1 MRSLVALLI
10 PLLAG
15 AALAEP
21 VEVRLPLPRTRGM
34 AVPFTGDAFPRVRR
48 LDRVMEG
55 DVDERRTRSPDR
67 AAIEAIL
74 GAAKRGIVSFDSE
87 DGLLRLRGAEA
98 SVRAFRDRWSE
109 VLAFVAGRARLSV
122 ALYGVPRGD
131 VPPGEGAKAAAAWRR
146 EHAGSLLWTGRFE
159 TTRGETVEL
168 SRLAERT
175 IVHELN
181 TEVAQYAAIGEPKIA
196 KLATGRRV
204 AVQCRPVSRD
214 EAAVLLSV
222 HRSQPDGPQDPV
234 TTATGSLDLPVVRF
248 VSLVTSL
255 RVRVGQTR
263 TLLVDD
269 LRPGRAL
276 VVLVTLES
284 QDVPE
289 TALVDRAALRGQ
301 PELLDLWRPAGVSPE
316 PDPEGGPSGLVEA
329 TEGALSRLLARP
341 ENVLHD
347 VTPLVALA
355 ASPERAAALREIP
368 ERGVLTRRVRR
379 LPWSSLVRAP
389 WFDAATGAVDVE
401 GLAADAGPSVESRLS
416 APLHAATPLLVQR
429 GVWRRVLAGLSCEIA
444 QGAAIL
450 GPVAMDLLDGES
462 VLAVLRPEGIEVVRS
477 TFRLRDLGRGPVEI
491 RRDIDGRRTASRGHR
506 LDRLRGDESRTRLLL
521 GEGGLVDLR
530 REGDDVVIEVWG
542 R

>member
-21 VEVRLPLPRTRGM
+21 VEVRLPLPRTRAM

-248 VSLVTSL
+248 VSLTTSL

-289 TALVDRAALRGQ
+289 TGARRPSRAAGPAGAARPLEAGGRFPGAGSGGWPVRSRGGDGGR
-301 PELLDLWRPAGVSPE
+301 PLATARPPGERPPRRHPAGGAGGEPRARGGPPRDPGARRPDAPRPA
-316 PDPEGGPSGLVEA
+316 
-329 TEGALSRLLARP
+329 
-341 ENVLHD
+341 
-347 VTPLVALA
+347 TPL
-355 ASPERAAALREIP
+355 E
-368 ERGVLTRRVRR
+368 
-379 LPWSSLVRAP
+379 LPRPGSLVRRR
-389 WFDAATGAVDVE
+389 DGGGRRR

-477 TFRLRDLGRGPVEI
+477 TFRLRDLGRGAGGDPARH
-491 RRDIDGRRTASRGHR
+491 RRSE
-506 LDRLRGDESRTRLLL
+506 DREPRPSTGPAPGDESRTRLLL